1 MRDVLTFILAGGKG
15 ERLLPL
21 TRDRAK
27 PAVPFGGH
35 YRIIDF
41 ALSSCVHSNLRR
53 IFILTQYKSLSLEEH
68 VRDGWTVL
76 SPTLDEFLQTV
87 PPQQRTGSDW
97 YLGTAD
103 AIHQNWYCV
112 ERFAMEHGSPSAILI
127 LAGDH
132 VYKMDYRAMID
143 FHRAKDAD
151 ATVAVLRLHRD
162 EVRAKL
168 GELVID
174 ADSRAVAFEEKPM
187 RPTGMPGE
195 PDFCLASLGIYAF
208 KPGVL
213 RDELDR
219 DAGTVA
225 SHHDFGRNVLPA
237 MIGRRRVYAFP
248 FELGNR
254 NTGVYWRDVGT
265 IDAYFD
271 AHMDLVGAMPR
282 FDLYDRSW
290 PIHTVHRPKPP
301 AKIVRGDGDA
311 TGVAFDSLV
320 SSGAIVSGGTV
331 VRSILSPGVVVQS
344 GAHVEESVL
353 LDRVVI
359 GRGARVRRA
368 ILDKRAVVADD
379 ATIGYDAQADAE
391 QFSLSEAGIVVVPK
405 STFPH

>member
-1 MRDVLTFILAGGKG
+1 MRDVLTFILAGGRG

-41 ALSSCVHSNLRR
+41 TLSSCVHSNLRR

-76 SPTLDEFLQTV
+76 GPALDEFLQTI
-87 PPQQRTGSDW
+87 PPQQRTGTDW

-112 ERFAMEHGSPSAILI
+112 ERYAMEHGMPSDVLI

-132 VYKMDYRAMID
+132 VYKMDYRAMMD
-143 FHRAKDAD
+143 FHREKDAD
-151 ATVAVLRLHRD
+151 VTVAVMRLGRE

-168 GELVID
+168 GELIVD
-174 ADSRAVAFEEKPM
+174 GESRAVAFEEKPLH
-187 RPTGMPGE
+187 PTGMPGE
-195 PDFCLASLGIYAF
+195 PGVCLASLGIYAF
-208 KPGVL
+208 RPDVL

-219 DAGTVA
+219 DASTAA
-225 SHHDFGRNVLPA
+225 SNHDFGRNVLPA
-237 MIGRRRVYAFP
+237 MIGRRRVFAFP

-254 NTGVYWRDVGT
+254 NTDVYWRDVGT
-265 IDAYFD
+265 IDSYFD
-271 AHMDLVGAMPR
+271 AHMDLVGVVPR
-282 FDLYDRSW
+282 FDLYDRTW
-290 PIHTVHRPKPP
+290 PIHTVNRPRPP
-301 AKIVRGDGDA
+301 AKIVRGDGGA
-311 TGVAFDSLV
+311 NGAALDSLV

-331 VRSILSPGVVVQS
+331 VRSILSPGVVIQS
-344 GAHVEESVL
+344 GAYVEESVL

-368 ILDKRAVVADD
+368 ILDKRAVVPDGAS
-379 ATIGYDAQADAE
+379 IGYDREADAR
-391 QFSLSEAGIVVVPK
+391 QFPISDGGIVVVPK
-405 STFPH
+405 NPFVH

>member
-1 MRDVLTFILAGGKG
+1 MREVLTFILAGGRG
-15 ERLLPL
+15 ERLHPL

-41 ALSSCVHSNLRR
+41 ALSSCAHSNLRR

-68 VRDGWTVL
+68 IRDGWTVL
-76 SPTLDEFLQTV
+76 SPALDEFLQTV
-87 PPQQRTGSDW
+87 PPQQRTGADW

-112 ERFAMEHGSPSAILI
+112 ERFAMEHGLPTAILI

-132 VYKMDYRAMID
+132 VYKMDYRVMMD
-143 FHRAKDAD
+143 FHREKDAD
-151 ATVAVLRLHRD
+151 VTVAVLRLHRD

-168 GELVID
+168 GELVVDSD
-174 ADSRAVAFEEKPM
+174 ARAVAFEEKPL

-195 PDFCLASLGIYAF
+195 PDYCLASLGIYAF
-208 KPGVL
+208 RPDVL

-219 DAGTVA
+219 DASLET
-225 SHHDFGRNVLPA
+225 SNHDFGRNLLPA

-254 NTGVYWRDVGT
+254 NTEVYWRDVGT
-265 IDAYFD
+265 LDSYFD
-271 AHMDLVGAMPR
+271 AHMDLVGVVPR
-282 FDLYDRSW
+282 FDLYDRTW
-290 PIHTVHRPKPP
+290 PIHTVNRPRPP
-301 AKIVRGDGDA
+301 AKIVRGEGDT
-311 TGVAFDSLV
+311 TGAAFDSLV
-320 SSGAIVSGGTV
+320 ASGAIISGGNV
-331 VRSILSPGVVVQS
+331 VRSVLSPGVVVKS

-353 LDRVVI
+353 LDRVVV

-368 ILDKRAVVADD
+368 ILDKRVALADG
-379 ATIGYDAQADAE
+379 ASIGYDHEADAKLYTV
-391 QFSLSEAGIVVVPK
+391 SDGGITVVPK
-405 STFPH
+405 SPFVL

>member
-1 MRDVLTFILAGGKG
+1 MREVLTFILAGGRG

-41 ALSSCVHSNLRR
+41 ALSSCVHSDLRR
-53 IFILTQYKSLSLEEH
+53 IFVLTQYKSLSLEEH
-68 VRDGWTVL
+68 IRDGWTVL
-76 SPTLDEFLQTV
+76 SPALDEFLQTI
-87 PPQQRTGSDW
+87 PPQQRTRADW

-112 ERFAMEHGSPSAILI
+112 ERYAMEHDQPSAILI

-132 VYKMDYRAMID
+132 IYKMDYRVMLD
-143 FHRAKDAD
+143 FHRQKDAD
-151 ATVAVLRLHRD
+151 VTVAVLRLHRE

-168 GELVID
+168 GELVVD
-174 ADSRAVAFEEKPM
+174 ADSRAVAFEEKPL
-187 RPTGMPGE
+187 RPTGMPDS
-195 PDFCLASLGIYAF
+195 PDQCLASLGIYAF
-208 KPGVL
+208 RPDVL
-213 RDELDR
+213 REELDR
-219 DAGTVA
+219 DAGDAT
-225 SHHDFGRNVLPA
+225 SNHDFGRNLLPA

-265 IDAYFD
+265 LDSYYD
-271 AHMDLVGAMPR
+271 AHMDLVGVVPR

-290 PIHTVHRPKPP
+290 PIHTVNRPKPP

-320 SSGAIVSGGTV
+320 SSGAIISGGTV
-331 VRSILSPGVVVQS
+331 VRSVISPGVVVQS

-359 GRGARVRRA
+359 GRGARIRRA
-368 ILDKRAVVADD
+368 ILDKRVVVPDGE
-379 ATIGYDAQADAE
+379 TIGYDHEADAKLYT
-391 QFSLSEAGIVVVPK
+391 LSDGGITVVPK
-405 STFPH
+405 SPFGR

>member
-1 MRDVLTFILAGGKG
+1 MREVLTFILAGGRG
-15 ERLLPL
+15 ERLHPL

-68 VRDGWTVL
+68 IRDGWTVL
-76 SPTLDEFLQTV
+76 SPALDEFLQTI
-87 PPQQRTGSDW
+87 PPQQRTRTDW

-103 AIHQNWYCV
+103 AIHQNLYCI
-112 ERFAMEHGSPSAILI
+112 ERYAMEHDEPSAVLI

-132 VYKMDYRAMID
+132 VYKMDYRVMMD
-143 FHRAKDAD
+143 FHREKDAD
-151 ATVAVLRLHRD
+151 VTVAVLRLHRD

-168 GELVID
+168 GELVVD
-174 ADSRAVAFEEKPM
+174 ADSRAVAFEEKPL

-195 PDFCLASLGIYAF
+195 PDYCLASLGIYAF
-208 KPGVL
+208 RPDVL

-219 DAGTVA
+219 DAGDAT
-225 SHHDFGRNVLPA
+225 SNHDFGRNLLPA

-265 IDAYFD
+265 LDSYYD
-271 AHMDLVGAMPR
+271 AHMDLVGVVPR

-290 PIHTVHRPKPP
+290 PIHTVNRPKPP

-311 TGVAFDSLV
+311 TGRGVRLAR
-320 SSGAIVSGGTV
+320 V
-331 VRSILSPGVVVQS
+331 VRGHHLRRNRRAVGHLAGRCRAIRRARRGIRPARPCDRRAR
-344 GAHVEESVL
+344 GAHPP
-353 LDRVVI
+353 RHP
-359 GRGARVRRA
+359 RQARRRA
-368 ILDKRAVVADD
+368 RRGD
-379 ATIGYDAQADAE
+379 ASATTTRPTP
-391 QFSLSEAGIVVVPK
+391 S
-405 STFPH
+405 STP